1 MKFAIPPIPIDQ
13 DAKGIVVRVISYE
26 YYLKKFW
33 LTFIDPYIE
42 VEYQISTRR
51 MRLQQSS
58 YLSLLIM
65 IYGIYILTYPYLQL
79 ISDNPAKN
87 KTKILCIVFG
97 LIFIITSIIE
107 LFIVYSKIINN
118 IFNWPILFTIKN
130 STMFFI
136 FYFIMLDDIFN
147 IEYQSKLTNLGNEL
161 LHFMYIFDTE
171 TSHTIFTYVLTTF
184 ILTILPIALLNVKQF
199 LILVFIHSTFALTLI
214 FRYKDLC
221 FRDYRELYE
230 SIGWHMGVLLIEG
243 LVNETLTALGPTI
256 HTFRKLANN
265 KKQIN
270 DIYPYESSIF
280 NINKYFSSNIDTY
293 MFLWIILIL
302 FLLYVVYIR
311 EKSLRADFILRRVQ
325 SDKDKPRNLESG
337 IKIQS
342 LININETKEER
353 EIIQD
358 NLEKWKKYSSSNSS
372 NNQNFEIDLEEKES
386 IVDTLALME
395 LGDAF
400 DSKTVKSFDSDN
412 SFKRDKN
419 NIIESV
425 KNIVPKSY
433 TKSEKNKSI
442 NDTESESHVQC

>member
-1 MKFAIPPIPIDQ
+1 
-13 DAKGIVVRVISYE
+13 
-26 YYLKKFW
+26 
-33 LTFIDPYIE
+33 
-42 VEYQISTRR
+42 
-51 MRLQQSS
+51 
-58 YLSLLIM
+58 
-65 IYGIYILTYPYLQL
+65 
-79 ISDNPAKN
+79 
-87 KTKILCIVFG
+87 
-97 LIFIITSIIE
+97 
-107 LFIVYSKIINN
+107 
-118 IFNWPILFTIKN
+118 
-130 STMFFI
+130 
-136 FYFIMLDDIFN
+136 
-147 IEYQSKLTNLGNEL
+147 
-161 LHFMYIFDTE
+161 
-171 TSHTIFTYVLTTF
+171 
-184 ILTILPIALLNVKQF
+184 
-199 LILVFIHSTFALTLI
+199 
-214 FRYKDLC
+214 
-221 FRDYRELYE
+221 
-230 SIGWHMGVLLIEG
+230 MGVLLIEG

-400 DSKTVKSFDSDN
+400 DSKTVKRFDSDN

>member
-1 MKFAIPPIPIDQ
+1 
-13 DAKGIVVRVISYE
+13 
-26 YYLKKFW
+26 
-33 LTFIDPYIE
+33 
-42 VEYQISTRR
+42 
-51 MRLQQSS
+51 
-58 YLSLLIM
+58 
-65 IYGIYILTYPYLQL
+65 
-79 ISDNPAKN
+79 
-87 KTKILCIVFG
+87 
-97 LIFIITSIIE
+97 
-107 LFIVYSKIINN
+107 
-118 IFNWPILFTIKN
+118 
-130 STMFFI
+130 
-136 FYFIMLDDIFN
+136 
-147 IEYQSKLTNLGNEL
+147 
-161 LHFMYIFDTE
+161 
-171 TSHTIFTYVLTTF
+171 
-184 ILTILPIALLNVKQF
+184 
-199 LILVFIHSTFALTLI
+199 
-214 FRYKDLC
+214 
-221 FRDYRELYE
+221 
-230 SIGWHMGVLLIEG
+230 
-243 LVNETLTALGPTI
+243 
-256 HTFRKLANN
+256 
-265 KKQIN
+265 
-270 DIYPYESSIF
+270 ESSIF

-293 MFLWIILIL
+293 IFLWIILIL

-419 NIIESV
+419 DIIESV

-442 NDTESESHVQC
+442 NDTESES